1 MIKERIW
8 HAEKGQDV
16 LKVFG
21 TSAETGLTPEQVEEL
36 RTQCG
41 FNELQSAEKK
51 GLLARFIDQFKDFM
65 ILVLLIAAAVSFALG
80 EKADAFIIITIVV
93 LNAVVGIIQE
103 NKAEESLE
111 ALKKMSAPQ
120 AKVLRNGQV
129 LFIHSREIVPGDI
142 FILEAGDLIPA
153 DGRLL
158 EIANLRVE
166 ESALTG
172 ESLAVEKTTD
182 LVAPDSLLGD
192 RINMVFS
199 SSMVSYGRGRA
210 IAVNTGMGT
219 QVGKIATM
227 LMNTDN
233 EPTPLQKSIGQLGK
247 YLGVITLAIC
257 FIIFG
262 VGLYQG
268 RDIFEMFLIA
278 VSLAVAAIPEGLPA
292 VVTVVLAIGVQQ
304 LVKKHAIIRKLPAV
318 ETLGSA
324 SIICSDKTGTLTQN
338 KMTVVEVFNGTISS
352 DQLTDSANQELLHWA
367 TLCNDAEIQRDS
379 DGNRKDLGDPTEIA
393 IVVAGETA
401 GLLKKELEATTPRV
415 SEVPFDSGRKLMTTV
430 HQLPNGTYKVITKGA
445 PDVLL
450 SRCSRFLGQPITSD
464 HHKQIEAANLAM
476 AERALRVLSVG
487 TKIVTTL
494 PEEAT
499 SEFYETDL
507 DFLGLLGMIDPP
519 RPEVK
524 VAVET
529 CRIAGIR
536 PIMITGDHPATAL
549 AIAKELG
556 IFNEGDEILTGAQ
569 LRDIPEEQ
577 LEATI
582 ANYSVY
588 ARVAPEDKVRIV
600 TAWQNQGKIVA
611 MTGDGVNDAPA
622 LKKADIGCAMG
633 ITGTDV
639 SKQAADMILTDDNF
653 ATIVSAVHEGR
664 GIFDNIR
671 KAIQFLLSCNTGEI
685 IVFFV
690 AILMNWDSPLLPIHI
705 LWINLVTDSFPA
717 LALGMEPT
725 EAGIMKRPPRDP
737 KKNIFSDG
745 VGIGILEYGFL
756 VGVVTLIAFWISG
769 THDEEATLATAR
781 TMAFATLGIVQLFL
795 AWSLRSNLPLWRT
808 GLMGNK
814 WMWYA
819 FFASLSLQLAVM
831 LIDPIQN
838 IFSLTYLTGEQWL
851 WVI

>member
-379 DGNRKDLGDPTEIA
+379 DGNRKD
-393 IVVAGETA
+393 
-401 GLLKKELEATTPRV
+401 
-415 SEVPFDSGRKLMTTV
+415 
-430 HQLPNGTYKVITKGA
+430 
-445 PDVLL
+445 
-450 SRCSRFLGQPITSD
+450 
-464 HHKQIEAANLAM
+464 
-476 AERALRVLSVG
+476 
-487 TKIVTTL
+487 
-494 PEEAT
+494 
-499 SEFYETDL
+499 
-507 DFLGLLGMIDPP
+507 
-519 RPEVK
+519 
-524 VAVET
+524 
-529 CRIAGIR
+529 
-536 PIMITGDHPATAL
+536 
-549 AIAKELG
+549 
-556 IFNEGDEILTGAQ
+556 
-569 LRDIPEEQ
+569 
-577 LEATI
+577 
-582 ANYSVY
+582 
-588 ARVAPEDKVRIV
+588 
-600 TAWQNQGKIVA
+600 
-611 MTGDGVNDAPA
+611 
-622 LKKADIGCAMG
+622 
-633 ITGTDV
+633 
-639 SKQAADMILTDDNF
+639 
-653 ATIVSAVHEGR
+653 
-664 GIFDNIR
+664 
-671 KAIQFLLSCNTGEI
+671 
-685 IVFFV
+685 
-690 AILMNWDSPLLPIHI
+690 
-705 LWINLVTDSFPA
+705 
-717 LALGMEPT
+717 
-725 EAGIMKRPPRDP
+725 
-737 KKNIFSDG
+737 
-745 VGIGILEYGFL
+745 
-756 VGVVTLIAFWISG
+756 
-769 THDEEATLATAR
+769 
-781 TMAFATLGIVQLFL
+781 
-795 AWSLRSNLPLWRT
+795 
-808 GLMGNK
+808 
-814 WMWYA
+814 
-819 FFASLSLQLAVM
+819 
-831 LIDPIQN
+831 
-838 IFSLTYLTGEQWL
+838 
-851 WVI
+851 

>member
-278 VSLAVAAIPEGLPA
+278 VSLAVAAIPEGL
-292 VVTVVLAIGVQQ
+292 
-304 LVKKHAIIRKLPAV
+304 
-318 ETLGSA
+318 
-324 SIICSDKTGTLTQN
+324 
-338 KMTVVEVFNGTISS
+338 
-352 DQLTDSANQELLHWA
+352 
-367 TLCNDAEIQRDS
+367 
-379 DGNRKDLGDPTEIA
+379 
-393 IVVAGETA
+393 
-401 GLLKKELEATTPRV
+401 
-415 SEVPFDSGRKLMTTV
+415 
-430 HQLPNGTYKVITKGA
+430 
-445 PDVLL
+445 
-450 SRCSRFLGQPITSD
+450 
-464 HHKQIEAANLAM
+464 
-476 AERALRVLSVG
+476 
-487 TKIVTTL
+487 
-494 PEEAT
+494 
-499 SEFYETDL
+499 
-507 DFLGLLGMIDPP
+507 
-519 RPEVK
+519 
-524 VAVET
+524 
-529 CRIAGIR
+529 
-536 PIMITGDHPATAL
+536 
-549 AIAKELG
+549 
-556 IFNEGDEILTGAQ
+556 
-569 LRDIPEEQ
+569 
-577 LEATI
+577 
-582 ANYSVY
+582 
-588 ARVAPEDKVRIV
+588 
-600 TAWQNQGKIVA
+600 
-611 MTGDGVNDAPA
+611 
-622 LKKADIGCAMG
+622 
-633 ITGTDV
+633 
-639 SKQAADMILTDDNF
+639 
-653 ATIVSAVHEGR
+653 
-664 GIFDNIR
+664 NI
-671 KAIQFLLSCNTGEI
+671 K
-685 IVFFV
+685 
-690 AILMNWDSPLLPIHI
+690 
-705 LWINLVTDSFPA
+705 
-717 LALGMEPT
+717 
-725 EAGIMKRPPRDP
+725 
-737 KKNIFSDG
+737 
-745 VGIGILEYGFL
+745 
-756 VGVVTLIAFWISG
+756 
-769 THDEEATLATAR
+769 
-781 TMAFATLGIVQLFL
+781 
-795 AWSLRSNLPLWRT
+795 
-808 GLMGNK
+808 
-814 WMWYA
+814 
-819 FFASLSLQLAVM
+819 
-831 LIDPIQN
+831 
-838 IFSLTYLTGEQWL
+838 
-851 WVI
+851 